1 MNTTTTTTN
10 NDNNNNQNEGNSLFL
25 SLFSLSLSLKNK
37 RERKLLASFLKREL
51 ISLSLSL
58 SFSQEVSKLL
68 FRVTNETLTTQFG
81 LLSSGK
87 KITSK
92 PHHENRRAFKAPRK
106 EFFVAPLLR
115 RIRIRR
121 KRVFLGVLFNPFLSE
136 TRFSKK
142 KQRRKKSSSSLQ
154 SLCSFVF

>member
-1 MNTTTTTTN
+1 
-10 NDNNNNQNEGNSLFL
+10 
-25 SLFSLSLSLKNK
+25 
-37 RERKLLASFLKREL
+37 L
-51 ISLSLSL
+51 ISFSFSLSL
-58 SFSQEVSKLL
+58 SFSQDFSKLL
-68 FRVTNETLTTQFG
+68 FRVTNETLTTQFA
-81 LLSSGK
+81 LLSSKGK

-106 EFFVAPLLR
+106 EFFVAKPLLR
-115 RIRIRR
+115 RRRIRR

-136 TRFSKK
+136 TSLFKK